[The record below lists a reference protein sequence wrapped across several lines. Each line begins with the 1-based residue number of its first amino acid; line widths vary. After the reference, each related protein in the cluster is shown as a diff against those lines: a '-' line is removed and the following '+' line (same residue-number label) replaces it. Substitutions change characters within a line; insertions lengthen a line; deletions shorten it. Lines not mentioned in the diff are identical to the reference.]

1 MPIDN
6 VQASCDF
13 HRGFDSRKQQKKKK
27 RSNYSK
33 KRYNT
38 AFELLEKKDRNNK
51 DDIILKRTFM
61 HDLPRKYVSKEEH
74 RKGKKSVKKQNARRH
89 DVKQKK
95 RITMKK
101 DVSDNNECTCFD
113 THSIFEKQCDHEDC
127 FYIDEGWIIGEENK
141 CIHCKGKLPS
151 EKQCYRKKENK
162 SVYETDLYISY
173 SELSSDDDYDFN
185 DLETTIVFNHCY
197 CPSCETQRMKD
208 DIERAKLL
216 RLQCHECY
224 NDFRKCGCQSSAI
237 RRFNFLYHGYW

>member
-51 DDIILKRTFM
+51 DDIILKKTFM

-74 RKGKKSVKKQNARRH
+74 RKGKKSVKKQNAKRS
-89 DVKQKK
+89 DAKQKK
-95 RITMKK
+95 RITMKE

-113 THSIFEKQCDHEDC
+113 THSVFEEQCDHKDC
-127 FYIDEGWIIGEENK
+127 FYIDESWIIGDENK
-141 CIHCKGKLPS
+141 CIHCKGNLPS
-151 EKQCYRKKENK
+151 EKRCYRKKENK
-162 SVYETDLYISY
+162 IFFEANFPISY
-173 SELSSDDDYDFN
+173 SDLSDDDD
-185 DLETTIVFNHCY
+185 DLEDQKSTIVFNHCY
-197 CPSCETQRMKD
+197 CRQCLENRHND
-208 DIERAKLL
+208 YLERLKA
-216 RLQCHECY
+216 RFECFYCY
-224 NDFRKCGCQSSAI
+224 NDFRTCNCPNSFS
-237 RRFNFLYHGYW
+237 RRMNYIYHGYY